1 MEYTQL
7 GRTGLKVSRLVLGT
21 MNFGPQTDEADSHAI
36 MDAALDAG
44 INFFDTANVY
54 GWGENKG
61 RTEEIIGNWFA
72 KGGDRRDKTVIATK
86 VYGNM
91 GADGEAWPNH
101 DKLSAVN
108 IRRAVD
114 ASLKRLRTD
123 RIDLYQFH
131 HIDRA
136 TGFDEIWQA
145 IDTLVQQGKVLY
157 AGSSNFPGYKIAQA
171 NETAARRGGTIGLV
185 SEQCLYNLA
194 ERRAEM
200 EVIPAAQ
207 DYGLG
212 VIPWS
217 PLHGGLLG
225 GVIKKEVQGGRRA
238 SGRAADTLADP
249 AKRAQIQAYEDLL
262 DKHGVE
268 PGEAAL
274 AWLLT
279 RPGVTGPIVGPRTAE
294 QLASALRAVEL
305 ELSDE
310 LLAGL
315 DEIFP
320 GPGPSP
326 EACAWEPGGQR
337 GDVVSGGG
345 RPRPGQPRAAA
356 TATTTSI
363 STSTPAMIR
372 LRVFGSTAPSLTGR
386 AERAAGDRLVT
397 GLLARHSGPRQV
409 AAHQR
414 EVGHGPGRGG
424 EAVQGL
430 DVRPHVVGLPAAG
443 QRQVGPVAPVLAHLD
458 ARLAPRRLRAVGEQ
472 PQRRQVTVRARP
484 QGPPVPELPA
494 AAQRQR
500 EGRGAVGGPLQAGR
514 EVRYEVVVDLAVEGE
529 GEVPPGAP
537 GPAQPLRAGQLL
549 QRGHLGGE
557 GGGDVLGGQYG
568 GEESHALTLSDPY
581 HRAPYAAGASSS
593 RRSRGTK
600 RTCGCP
606 RCQPTDRRRLPTR
619 ARTRPMTSAAVA
631 ATAPPAAKPARAP
644 YASVTQPTI
653 GAPTGEPP
661 RKTIM

>member
-7 GRTGLKVSRLVLGT
+7 GRTGLKVGRLVLGT

-36 MDAALDAG
+36 MDTALDAG

-72 KGGDRRDKTVIATK
+72 QGGDRRDRTVIATK

-114 ASLKRLRTD
+114 ASLKRLQTD
-123 RIDLYQFH
+123 HIDLYQFH

-207 DYGLG
+207 EYGLG

-238 SGRAADTLADP
+238 SGRAADALADP

-305 ELSDE
+305 ELSQE

-315 DEIFP
+315 DEVFP

-326 EACAWEPGGQR
+326 EAFAW
-337 GDVVSGGG
+337 
-345 RPRPGQPRAAA
+345 
-356 TATTTSI
+356 
-363 STSTPAMIR
+363 
-372 LRVFGSTAPSLTGR
+372 
-386 AERAAGDRLVT
+386 
-397 GLLARHSGPRQV
+397 
-409 AAHQR
+409 
-414 EVGHGPGRGG
+414 
-424 EAVQGL
+424 
-430 DVRPHVVGLPAAG
+430 
-443 QRQVGPVAPVLAHLD
+443 
-458 ARLAPRRLRAVGEQ
+458 
-472 PQRRQVTVRARP
+472 
-484 QGPPVPELPA
+484 
-494 AAQRQR
+494 
-500 EGRGAVGGPLQAGR
+500 
-514 EVRYEVVVDLAVEGE
+514 
-529 GEVPPGAP
+529 
-537 GPAQPLRAGQLL
+537 
-549 QRGHLGGE
+549 
-557 GGGDVLGGQYG
+557 
-568 GEESHALTLSDPY
+568 
-581 HRAPYAAGASSS
+581 
-593 RRSRGTK
+593 
-600 RTCGCP
+600 
-606 RCQPTDRRRLPTR
+606 
-619 ARTRPMTSAAVA
+619 
-631 ATAPPAAKPARAP
+631 
-644 YASVTQPTI
+644 
-653 GAPTGEPP
+653 
-661 RKTIM
+661 

>member
-1 MEYTQL
+1 MKYTQL

-36 MDAALDAG
+36 MDAALDAD

-72 KGGDRRDKTVIATK
+72 RGDGRRDKTVIATK

-123 RIDLYQFH
+123 HIDLYQFH

-207 DYGLG
+207 EYGLG

-238 SGRAADTLADP
+238 SGRAADALADP
-249 AKRAQIQAYEDLL
+249 AKRTQIQAYEDLL

-279 RPGVTGPIVGPRTAE
+279 RPGVTGPIVGPRTAD

-315 DEIFP
+315 DEVFP

-326 EACAWEPGGQR
+326 EAFAW
-337 GDVVSGGG
+337 
-345 RPRPGQPRAAA
+345 
-356 TATTTSI
+356 
-363 STSTPAMIR
+363 
-372 LRVFGSTAPSLTGR
+372 
-386 AERAAGDRLVT
+386 
-397 GLLARHSGPRQV
+397 
-409 AAHQR
+409 
-414 EVGHGPGRGG
+414 
-424 EAVQGL
+424 
-430 DVRPHVVGLPAAG
+430 
-443 QRQVGPVAPVLAHLD
+443 
-458 ARLAPRRLRAVGEQ
+458 
-472 PQRRQVTVRARP
+472 
-484 QGPPVPELPA
+484 
-494 AAQRQR
+494 
-500 EGRGAVGGPLQAGR
+500 
-514 EVRYEVVVDLAVEGE
+514 
-529 GEVPPGAP
+529 
-537 GPAQPLRAGQLL
+537 
-549 QRGHLGGE
+549 
-557 GGGDVLGGQYG
+557 
-568 GEESHALTLSDPY
+568 
-581 HRAPYAAGASSS
+581 
-593 RRSRGTK
+593 
-600 RTCGCP
+600 
-606 RCQPTDRRRLPTR
+606 
-619 ARTRPMTSAAVA
+619 
-631 ATAPPAAKPARAP
+631 
-644 YASVTQPTI
+644 
-653 GAPTGEPP
+653 
-661 RKTIM
+661 